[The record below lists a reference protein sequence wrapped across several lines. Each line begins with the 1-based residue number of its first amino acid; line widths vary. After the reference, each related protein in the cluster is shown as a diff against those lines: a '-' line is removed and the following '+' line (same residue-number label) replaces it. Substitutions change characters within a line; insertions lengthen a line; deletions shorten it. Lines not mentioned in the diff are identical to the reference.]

1 LSTEISLL
9 AASAAAIGFF
19 HTLIG
24 PDHYLPFIAMAKS
37 GQWSMRKTALV
48 TLLCGIGHVLGSV
61 LLGLVG
67 IGLGV
72 AVSQLEGVEAARGE
86 LAAWLLISFGLVY
99 MLWGLRQAW
108 HNRPHR
114 HTHAHADGLLHNH
127 QHRHQHEHLH
137 VHETGSASTPW
148 VLFVIFVLGPCEP
161 LIPLLMVPAA
171 AGSWGGVLMVAGVFG
186 AATVATM
193 LAVVM
198 LSVRGLQRLP
208 LAGLQRY
215 AHALA
220 GAAVFASGAA
230 IQFLG
235 L

>member
-24 PDHYLPFIAMAKS
+24 PDHYLPFIVMAKS
-37 GQWSMRKTALV
+37 GQWSMRRTALV

-72 AVSQLEGVEAARGE
+72 AVSRLEGVEAVRGE
-86 LAAWLLISFGLVY
+86 LAAWLLITFGLAY

-108 HNRPHR
+108 RNRPHR
-114 HTHAHADGLLHNH
+114 HTHAHAGGLLHSH
-127 QHRHQHEHLH
+127 QHRHQHEHMH
-137 VHETGSASTPW
+137 VHETGNATTPW

-171 AGSWGGVLMVAGVFG
+171 AGSWGGVLLVAGVFG

>member
-1 LSTEISLL
+1 MSTEIFLL

-24 PDHYLPFIAMAKS
+24 PDHYLPFIVMAKS
-37 GQWSMRKTALV
+37 GQWPLRKTALV

-72 AVSQLEGVEAARGE
+72 AVSRLEGVEAVRGE
-86 LAAWLLISFGLVY
+86 LTAWLLISFGLVY

-108 HNRPHR
+108 RNRPHR
-114 HTHAHADGLLHNH
+114 HTHAHAGGLLHSH
-127 QHRHQHEHLH
+127 QHSHQHQHLH
-137 VHETGSASTPW
+137 VHETGNATTPW

-161 LIPLLMVPAA
+161 LIPLLLVPAA
-171 AGSWGGVLMVAGVFG
+171 AGSWGGVLLVAGVFG

-220 GAAVFASGAA
+220 GAAIFASGAA

>member
-1 LSTEISLL
+1 MSTEISLL
-9 AASAAAIGFF
+9 AVSAAAIGFF

-24 PDHYLPFIAMAKS
+24 PDHYLPFIVMAKS
-37 GQWSMRKTALV
+37 GQWPMRKTALV

-72 AVSQLEGVEAARGE
+72 AVSQLEGIEAVRGE
-86 LAAWLLISFGLVY
+86 LAAWLLITFGLVY

-108 HNRPHR
+108 RNRP
-114 HTHAHADGLLHNH
+114 
-127 QHRHQHEHLH
+127 HRHQHEHLH
-137 VHETGSASTPW
+137 AHETGKATTPW

-171 AGSWGGVLMVAGVFG
+171 AGSWGGVLLVAAVFG

-193 LAVVM
+193 LAVVL